1 MGDGTLCQLVI
12 GSLLFVSIVLPK
24 LYLRLNYHTKTRCT
38 IAFPVICLSS
48 YDNLD
53 PLVPFDSNS
62 IPVRVDNCCSYSISP
77 HLGDFV
83 GPLTPSDLQVNGMFG
98 KASIIQK
105 GTICWTIQDD
115 EGVSRDIFLPGSLYI
130 PESPTCLLSPQHWAQ
145 TAREHK
151 PDPHGT
157 WCAT

>member
-1 MGDGTLCQLVI
+1 MDNGTLSQLFI

-24 LYLRLNYHTKTRCT
+24 FYLRLNYQTKTWCT
-38 IAFPVICLSS
+38 IALPVICLSS

-53 PLVPFDSNS
+53 PLVPLDSDS
-62 IPVRVDNCCSYSISP
+62 IPIRVGNCCSCSISP

-83 GPLTPSDLQVNGMFG
+83 GPLTPSNLQVSGMFG
-98 KASIIQK
+98 KASNVQK

-115 EGVSRDIFLPGSLYI
+115 EGASRDIFLPGSLYI
-130 PESPTCLLSPQHWAQ
+130 PDSSTCLLSPQHWAQ
-145 TAREHK
+145 TARDHK